1 MKLLDASV
9 SHRKLPVNL
18 IDNDLFLFEDEL
30 KKSTEETKLLT
41 LRNVRI
47 SPEGLIFKNFNIFQ
61 ESYSKDYIYDFSIDN
76 LKKDIKSLLKN
87 YFFRKSII
95 LKEDDYLWITDEQS
109 YNYFHW
115 LLDVIPRLVA
125 ALNKIDKPKIIL
137 PYHYKNIRFMAESL
151 EAFPLS
157 NLTFMSKDVVYK
169 LNKLIVPTHIASA
182 GDYNDNLV
190 KQVRQIY
197 RNYYCDQRSI
207 FLGDKIYISR
217 AKARMRK
224 IINEEELIALLKQYG
239 FEIIIAENYSFAEQ
253 VSIAFHGKYLISSH
267 GAGLTNML
275 FMEAGSSVFE
285 LRKAGDKYNNC
296 YFSLA
301 SALDLKYYYQKCESD
316 HGNYIM
322 PKDLNPMMA
331 EWALFH
337 NADIVVNVEEFKANI
352 DRMLGESI

>member
-9 SHRKLPVNL
+9 SYRKLPVNL
-18 IDNDLFLFEDEL
+18 IDNDLFLFADEL
-30 KKSTEETKLLT
+30 KKSTEETRLLT

-47 SPEGLIFKNFNIFQ
+47 SPEGLIFKDFNIFK
-61 ESYSKDYIYDFSIDN
+61 ESYSKDYIYSFSLDI

-87 YFFRKSII
+87 YFLRKSIT
-95 LKEDDYLWITDEQS
+95 LQEDDYLWITDEQS

-115 LLDVIPRLVA
+115 LLDVVPRLVA
-125 ALNKIDKPKIIL
+125 ALKKIEKPKIIL

-157 NLTFMSKDVVYK
+157 NLIFMSQNVVYN
-169 LNKLIVPTHIASA
+169 LNKLIIPTHIASS
-182 GDYNDNLV
+182 GDYNDRLV
-190 KQVRQIY
+190 KQVREIY
-197 RNYYCDQRSI
+197 RNYYCDKLNVS
-207 FLGDKIYISR
+207 LGDKIYISR

-224 IINEEELIALLKQYG
+224 IINEEELIALLKQHG

-253 VSIAFHGKYLISSH
+253 VSIAFHAKYLISSH

-275 FMEAGSSVFE
+275 FMEAGSSVLE

-301 SALDLKYYYQKCESD
+301 SALDLKYYYQKCKSEL
-316 HGNYIM
+316 GNYIM
-322 PKDLNPMMA
+322 PKDSNPMME

-337 NADIVVNVEEFKANI
+337 NADIVVNVEDFKANI